1 MNRPASP
8 LPLSAKPLVCV
19 SASVVVI
26 ENGRY
31 PTHATGAKN
40 IDAVER
46 FTGCTPVMLPPLG
59 DRLDAECFV
68 ERIDG
73 LVLTGG
79 RANVEPHHYDGPPFP
94 DDEPIDPER
103 DATTLSMVRACV
115 AAGVPVFGICR
126 GIQEM
131 NVALG
136 GSLHYRLHLLEDKDD
151 HRMPR
156 RDDVTAEEIFR
167 PRHPVR
173 LTRGGSFE
181 RLAGAPEV
189 MVNSLHGQGIDR
201 LADSLEIEAF
211 SPDGVIEGV
220 RLRDDRTF
228 TAGVQWHAEW
238 KPEEHALSRRL
249 FEEFGH
255 AARARAR
262 SRRDP
267 KASGPPA
274 SRPRRRSARRL
285 ASHLKQAPGIARGR
299 QRIRRPPRPR
309 DFDHRP
315 PDTLMAW
322 TIRQDLTTRPPTA
335 GRAPPS
341 QPACVGRHQERAPG
355 VSGAVPKQARPDRAI
370 VETARPG
377 PSSRKETAG
386 ARTTPAGCHS
396 KQDGG
401 SVKLNKRCP
410 CEEHVTIVEGDA

>member
-8 LPLSAKPLVCV
+8 LPLPAKPLVGV
-19 SASVVVI
+19 STSVIVM
-26 ENGRY
+26 EDGRY
-31 PTHATGAKN
+31 PVHATGAKN

-46 FTGCTPVMLPPLG
+46 FTGCTPVMLPALG
-59 DRLDAECFV
+59 DRLDAERFV

-79 RANVEPHHYDGPPFP
+79 RANVEPHHYDGSPFP

-103 DATTLSMVRACV
+103 DATVLSMVRACV

-167 PRHPVR
+167 LRHPVR
-173 LTRGGSFE
+173 LTRGGFFE
-181 RLAGAPEV
+181 RLAGTPEV

-201 LADSLEIEAF
+201 LADPLEIEALA
-211 SPDGVIEGV
+211 PDGVIEGV
-220 RLRDDRTF
+220 RLKDDRTF
-228 TAGVQWHAEW
+228 TVGVQWHAEW
-238 KPEEHALSRRL
+238 KPEEHPLSRRL

-267 KASGPPA
+267 AAPRRPLRGTGAAPIDA
-274 SRPRRRSARRL
+274 SR
-285 ASHLKQAPGIARGR
+285 
-299 QRIRRPPRPR
+299 
-309 DFDHRP
+309 
-315 PDTLMAW
+315 
-322 TIRQDLTTRPPTA
+322 
-335 GRAPPS
+335 
-341 QPACVGRHQERAPG
+341 
-355 VSGAVPKQARPDRAI
+355 AV
-370 VETARPG
+370 
-377 PSSRKETAG
+377 
-386 ARTTPAGCHS
+386 
-396 KQDGG
+396 
-401 SVKLNKRCP
+401 
-410 CEEHVTIVEGDA
+410 